1 MSRDPLHDQIL
12 RRSFNRSD
20 STVRDFYADT
30 GGRMAN
36 PELFTLA
43 VKQYHEA
50 EERALAQLTAKFR
63 HLVEVGCGF
72 GRLRGWARA
81 RGLDYDGVDLVATP
95 DAAPGSRLHR
105 ASVEEIGAHVE
116 AGSGSLVFLP
126 FNCFGNLA
134 RVHAAVLALGRL
146 RCTVAIS
153 TFLPVPEATQARLI
167 YYAQCGYSELVVTES
182 DDVGVL
188 ITGKEGL
195 SSFAFNKPALRALAH
210 FGGLGVEQL
219 MPLTQIATLVVLT
232 PEST

>member
-1 MSRDPLHDQIL
+1 VSRDPLHDSIL

-36 PELFTLA
+36 PALFTEA
-43 VKQYHEA
+43 VRQYHEA
-50 EERALAQLTAKFR
+50 EERVLAQLTGKFR
-63 HLVEVGCGF
+63 HLIEVGCGF
-72 GRLRGWARA
+72 GRLRAWAKE
-81 RGLDYDGVDLVATP
+81 RGLDYDGVDLIVTP
-95 DAAPGSRLHR
+95 DDQPRSRLHR

-116 AGSGSLVFLP
+116 AGAASLVFLP

-153 TFLPVPEATQARLI
+153 TFLPVPEATQARLT
-167 YYAQCGYSELVVTES
+167 YYAQCGYTELAVTES

-195 SSFAFNKPALRALAH
+195 SSFAFNKPALRALAD
-210 FGGLGVEQL
+210 FGGLAVEQL
-219 MPLTQIATLVVLT
+219 LPLTEIAALVVLT
-232 PEST
+232 PESA